1 MEEVWPDPPED
12 VGQAV
17 GEGAGEGALLKG
29 RQVVG
34 GRAADGRQLAEAL
47 AQAGKGRPHLQAG
60 SDDGLRNL
68 EVDDG
73 ERANAATEW
82 TGKWGRRQLKS
93 RNAD

>member
-1 MEEVWPDPPED
+1 M
-12 VGQAV
+12 

-29 RQVVG
+29 RQVVD

-47 AQAGKGRPHLQAG
+47 TQAGKGRPHLQAG